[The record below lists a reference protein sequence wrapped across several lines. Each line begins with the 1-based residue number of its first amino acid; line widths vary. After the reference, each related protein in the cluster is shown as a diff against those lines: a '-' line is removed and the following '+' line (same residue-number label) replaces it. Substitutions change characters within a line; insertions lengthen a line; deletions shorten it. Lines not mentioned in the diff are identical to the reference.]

1 MNEKVERF
9 VKKYCEKHG
18 ISEEEALKH
27 YVVREYIKGVEDE
40 FVCVRKRA

>member
-18 ISEEEALKH
+18 ISEEEAMEHL
-27 YVVREYIKGVEDE
+27 VVKEYRRMLEEKDDRNGN
-40 FVCVRKRA
+40 R

>member
-18 ISEEEALKH
+18 ISEEEAKKH
-27 YVVREYIKGVEDE
+27 LIVKQYQKMLEEQANERENP
-40 FVCVRKRA
+40 